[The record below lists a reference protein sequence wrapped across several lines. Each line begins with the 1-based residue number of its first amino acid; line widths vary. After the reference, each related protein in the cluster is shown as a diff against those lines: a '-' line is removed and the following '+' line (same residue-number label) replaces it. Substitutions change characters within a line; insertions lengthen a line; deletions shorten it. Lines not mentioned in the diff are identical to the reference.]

1 MIKKEQEELFVN
13 KNSGDFGIFIW
24 VSTAGLSIS
33 VILAVFSLYYAFGD
47 WFGARSI
54 LIPVIPSIVAF
65 IFSFSAMIQGILK
78 NKALT
83 EAEEREMLEI
93 RKERT
98 SAFDSDDETLFAA
111 YRSLKNYMKFAPYA
125 VAVFTAVIIFC
136 LAFYCAYYYKQ
147 GEILLSANPFQAAFI
162 SFILAVP
169 ALFFGVFAIG
179 QSRNKNFRW
188 LRPSGV
194 WFFMAA
200 VSFMAASFSVLMKK
214 YELPLWDYYLNKFF
228 VVFFA
233 LLACELLVNFL
244 IEFYRPRT
252 GMEGRPVFESRILS
266 FFTEPGGILRNV
278 ANTLDYQFGFKVS
291 GTWIYSFLEK
301 SILPLIAVWIFLFWL
316 FTSVDEVAPGEM
328 GVRETFGIHSDHALT
343 SGVYLKWPWPIQII
357 RKIPVNE
364 IQQIFIGP
372 KLKDINGKES
382 RPDIVLWTESH
393 YAKEGRF
400 LIATDL
406 YQNNKDEK
414 SDDVPV
420 SMIAAMLPIQFK
432 VKPDK
437 IFEFAYQHK
446 NPVKILKSIS
456 EKVITNYF
464 ASADMLK
471 LMSDEREKAIKEI
484 LIQIRDAVDR
494 IDLGVDIVAVTFL
507 DAHPPIDSHKLP
519 EAFQEVVAATEE
531 KESEIH
537 KAEAYR
543 ARVLPQAEAD
553 ALRSKLE
560 AEAYRDEKT
569 KISKAE
575 ISRFKKR
582 LPGYR
587 AMPEMYLLNSMMNFL
602 EKDCSNVRKYIV
614 PDDTQHDVYII
625 NLEEKQK
632 LDLLDLTNQPD
643 N

>member
-1 MIKKEQEELFVN
+1 M
-13 KNSGDFGIFIW
+13 
-24 VSTAGLSIS
+24 TA
-33 VILAVFSLYYAFGD
+33 
-47 WFGARSI
+47 
-54 LIPVIPSIVAF
+54 VAF
-65 IFSFSAMIQGILK
+65 MS
-78 NKALT
+78 
-83 EAEEREMLEI
+83 
-93 RKERT
+93 
-98 SAFDSDDETLFAA
+98 
-111 YRSLKNYMKFAPYA
+111 
-125 VAVFTAVIIFC
+125 
-136 LAFYCAYYYKQ
+136 
-147 GEILLSANPFQAAFI
+147 
-162 SFILAVP
+162 
-169 ALFFGVFAIG
+169 
-179 QSRNKNFRW
+179 
-188 LRPSGV
+188 
-194 WFFMAA
+194 
-200 VSFMAASFSVLMKK
+200 ASFAVLMQK
-214 YELPLWDYYLNKFF
+214 YELPLWDYYINKFF
-228 VVFFA
+228 IVSFS

-252 GMEGRPVFESRILS
+252 GMEGRPVFESRVLS
-266 FFTEPGGILRNV
+266 FFTEPGGILRNI

-301 SILPLIAVWIFLFWL
+301 SILPLIAVWLFLFWI
-316 FTSVDEVAPGEM
+316 FTAVDEVAPGEM
-328 GVRETFGIHSDHALT
+328 GIRETFGIHDNKALT
-343 SGVYLKWPWPIQII
+343 SGVYLKWPWPIEKI

-372 KLKDINGKES
+372 KLKDVNGKET
-382 RPDIVLWTESH
+382 RPDIVLWTQSH
-393 YAKEGRF
+393 YATEGRF

-406 YQNNKDEK
+406 YQSSKDGK

-420 SMIAAMLPIQFK
+420 SMIAAMLPVQFK
-432 VKPDK
+432 INPDK
-437 IFEFAYQHK
+437 VFKYTYGHK

-471 LMSDEREKAIKEI
+471 LMSDEREKAISSIKKEI
-484 LIQIRDAVDR
+484 QQTADDME
-494 IDLGVDIVAVTFL
+494 LGINIVAVTFL
-507 DAHPPIDSHKLP
+507 DAHPPIDEHKLP

-537 KAEAYR
+537 KAEAYK

-553 ALRSKLE
+553 ALRLKLE

-587 AMPEMYLLNSMMNFL
+587 AMPEMYLLNSMMDFL
-602 EKDCSNVRKYIV
+602 ERDCSNVRKYIV